1 MGKLRFLPSCV
12 VVVDDILAGSAVN
25 HAMSIL
31 ERLELLLRRLRGD
44 EGLDR
49 AFHPGFVGLITSPAF
64 LTLPDSFLCVQ
75 MMRQSKLL

>member
-1 MGKLRFLPSCV
+1 
-12 VVVDDILAGSAVN
+12 
-25 HAMSIL
+25 MSIL